1 MLKFT
6 PGAPD
11 EMQILIAC
19 GIATYLIA
27 FPIIVFCA
35 AVCAEAWRRSQ
46 ADQPGVARPP
56 APAAGHERAG
66 GAVAAPKRAEL
77 ATAV

>member
-6 PGAPD
+6 PGTPD

-27 FPIIVFCA
+27 FPIVVFCA
-35 AVCAEAWRRSQ
+35 AVCAEGWRRSQ
-46 ADQPGVARPP
+46 PDQPAVARPP
-56 APAAGHERAG
+56 APAAGHDRAG
-66 GAVAAPKRAEL
+66 VAAAASRRGEL